1 VPSQD
6 ATIQQGF
13 LEASNVS
20 SVKTSA
26 EMIQVMRTYETNQRA
41 MRAQI
46 ETLDMLMNVVDQ
58 I

>member
-1 VPSQD
+1 
-6 ATIQQGF
+6 

-20 SVKTSA
+20 SVKSSA

-41 MRAQI
+41 MRAQV
-46 ETLDMLMNVVDQ
+46 ETLDLLMNVVDQ